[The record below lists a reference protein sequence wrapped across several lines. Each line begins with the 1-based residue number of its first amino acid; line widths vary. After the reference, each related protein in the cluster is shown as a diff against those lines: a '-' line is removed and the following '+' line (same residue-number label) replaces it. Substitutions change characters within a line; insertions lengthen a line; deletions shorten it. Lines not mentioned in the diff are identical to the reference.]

1 MIKQLKVRFAAI
13 LLLSVIIYGIPF
25 HLGGFGLRFFLAV
38 VIMIIL
44 TELVKLLWKLEN
56 KSSRNYVLIGL
67 FNSIVLFHLALIYSY
82 LTFTATTTLVVGL
95 VVGAL
100 LYFVI
105 INRMEKVI

>member
-56 KSSRNYVLIGL
+56 KSNRNYILIGL

-95 VVGAL
+95 VV
-100 LYFVI
+100 
-105 INRMEKVI
+105 

>member
-25 HLGGFGLRFFLAV
+25 HFGGFGLRFFLAV
-38 VIMIIL
+38 VIIIIL
-44 TELVKLLWKLEN
+44 TELVKMFWKLEH

-82 LTFTATTTLVVGL
+82 LMFTATITLVIGL
-95 VVGAL
+95 VVGAIL
-100 LYFVI
+100 FFSI
-105 INRMEKVI
+105 INRMEQVI